1 MAKGHKSVLLGR
13 FLLYVAISVIKY
25 IINIH
30 NQYTQIAAD
39 SDEKKI
45 LW

>member
-1 MAKGHKSVLLGR
+1 MAKGQKSVLFDR
-13 FLLYVAISVIKY
+13 FLIYVAISVIKY

-30 NQYTQIAAD
+30 NQYTQIAAY